1 MDVSVVICT
10 YNRAASLKCAL
21 ESLADMKVPDEV
33 SWEVVVVD
41 NNSSDGTRVVVEQF
55 LESSLKIRY
64 IFESAQG
71 LSLARNRG
79 VKESQGHIVS
89 FIDDDVIVAQDWLFE
104 LKQAF
109 DVSQVACVGGKVPL
123 RNDLAFPDWWRKEY
137 NPSLGQCEKGDQIL
151 ILDSASRGTVGIG
164 ANLSF
169 RRSCFEKHGDFR
181 SDLGRVGGSLLMG
194 EDVEFCN
201 RLKSHGELLMHY
213 PRAVVYQCPD
223 LSRMTKRYVL
233 RWFFRIGEWIFLED
247 KSIKIAGTLRV
258 TRIWGVPRWRYR
270 EVAQHGL
277 LLFWRYGRGR
287 HREGF
292 YHLVQV
298 TVSLG
303 YFFGAIKHRKMQ
315 VVTEVPA

>member
-41 NNSSDGTRVVVEQF
+41 NNSSDGTRGVVEQF
-55 LESSLKIRY
+55 FGSSLKIRY

-89 FIDDDVIVAQDWLFE
+89 FIDDDVIVAEDWLFE
-104 LKQAF
+104 VKQAF
-109 DVSQVACVGGKVPL
+109 DASQVACVGGKVPL
-123 RNDLAFPDWWRKEY
+123 KKDLAFPDWWRKEY

-151 ILDSASRGTVGIG
+151 ILDSASRGTAGIG

-201 RLKSHGELLMHY
+201 RLRSHGELLMHS

-247 KSIKIAGTLRV
+247 ESSKAAGVSQGTL
-258 TRIWGVPRWRYR
+258 ICGVPRWRYKDA
-270 EVAQHGL
+270 AQHVL
-277 LLFWRYGRGR
+277 LSFWRYGTGR
-287 HREGF
+287 HREAF
-292 YHLVQV
+292 CNLVQV
-298 TVSLG
+298 TMSLG
-303 YFFGAIKHRKMQ
+303 YFFGAIKHRKTQ
-315 VVTEVPA
+315 VATGVSA